1 MSGRRRRIVV
11 GTRGTVTAMATHR
24 REPVDYPAQASVGDR
39 RVARSTSAIREDR
52 SGEEPVLWFPLA
64 GVDAD
69 ALATLDTSAWR
80 AGQDDDLADHI
91 AFDSDQIELT
101 LIDARP
107 GAADDDRDTTVKA
120 FPVWGDARD
129 LIEVL
134 DVQPEV
140 RDDHGVIRYT
150 SAARDDW
157 KRPVVEGSQMLAQAL
172 VAATRQAPDRRVVS
186 ASMVFPRAADPRRPL
201 SIELDEIAAGRTF
214 SSFGARAVQDG
225 RICAAG
231 TVQLD
236 VMAAAVIEH
245 ADPPPDVVGPYGAVP
260 YDMSVTGRDLRMV
273 DDAYTGDPDAPVGPP
288 ELSAWVRFREV
299 PEDQALH
306 AALLTQFMGHMSIA
320 AAMRPHAGI
329 GQWQAHRTLSTA
341 VNAISMS
348 IHADIRADRWMHYH
362 HRSTFAGDG
371 MTHSSC
377 RVLTEAG
384 APLASF
390 TTDCMVR
397 AFANPDQVVDE
408 RTTL

>member
-1 MSGRRRRIVV
+1 
-11 GTRGTVTAMATHR
+11 MATPR
-24 REPVDYPAQASVGDR
+24 REPVPYPAQATAAGR
-39 RVARSTSAIREDR
+39 RVARSTAAVREDR
-52 SGEEPVLWFPLA
+52 PGEEPVLWFPRVD
-64 GVDAD
+64 VDAEV
-69 ALATLDTSAWR
+69 LGSLDDKAWWP
-80 AGQDDDLADHI
+80 GEGPLSDFV
-91 AFDSDQIELT
+91 AFDGDQVELV
-101 LIDARP
+101 LVDGPIDLVDP
-107 GAADDDRDTTVKA
+107 ADPSIDEHPDTTIKA
-120 FPVWGDARD
+120 FPVWGDAAD
-129 LIEVL
+129 LIAVL
-134 DVQPEV
+134 DMQPEV
-140 RDDHGVIRYT
+140 RDDDGIIRYV
-150 SAARDDW
+150 SEARDDW

-172 VAATRQAPDRRVVS
+172 VAASRQAPGRRVVS